1 MLVTQ
6 VEDKEEEREEEDV
19 GGGEREDKQA
29 LSESKALVDRI
40 EGDVRREVR
49 GKKGEASEGRGVD

>member
-29 LSESKALVDRI
+29 HSESKTLVDRI